1 MASLLSKGDLIKGGN
16 LPFPHE
22 TPEEKYKHIQQ
33 AYQSKFLKT
42 LKSMANGIKIY
53 ADHGEPGKKNIYR
66 YFFTPG
72 AYQYQEGAELKW
84 MKPHLNEIIGSN
96 AKASD
101 YFKKAFEIAFPG
113 FPISII
119 DLGDW
124 NYSVD
129 IDLTYYEALK

>member
-1 MASLLSKGDLIKGGN
+1 MASILSKDDHIKGMN

-22 TPEEKYKHIQQ
+22 TPEGKQKRIQE
-33 AYQSKFLKT
+33 AYQAKFKET

-53 ADHGEPGKKNIYR
+53 TDHGEPGKKNIYR

-72 AYQYQEGAELKW
+72 AYQYQEGTDLKF
-84 MKPHLNEIIGSN
+84 MKPYLNEIIGSHAN
-96 AKASD
+96 ASTL
-101 YFKKAFEIAFPG
+101 FKKEFEMAFPG

-129 IDLTYYEALK
+129 IDLTK